1 MSSRRIR
8 VLATAFAAVPGSSPQ
23 GASMMS
29 MVDGLRADLD
39 LVTVKTEDLAHTKR
53 MGDARMFRVPV
64 GSAPLPEQR
73 EAYGRAVRR
82 QLEAEPYRVVHAFD
96 PWAGAIAAEHPA
108 PGRLLVY
115 EVSSFPEHADAE
127 GWIEAHRATLAAADR
142 VWVPTLAMA
151 AALSERGL
159 ESRVDV
165 VRPGVD
171 VSRFDWMEPTPPSTP
186 RLLYLGG
193 FGPSRDLETLL
204 LALEKVTALRPVRL
218 MIAGDRARERRD
230 ALRERVTELGLEAI
244 VTVRGEPHAR
254 RLPELIAA
262 ADVCVVP
269 SLGAA
274 IEGLVE
280 LPQPLLEP
288 LSCARPVVAADV
300 PGVSELVR
308 DEVEG
313 LLHPAGNATAL
324 ADALL
329 EVIRDS
335 VLRERLIRGGY
346 RRVRDELTAGARR
359 RRVRALYEV
368 LVPGSQRADPWEE
381 SFDEITGL
389 FELNTGALELLRE
402 GADTLAPPD
411 IDTDE
416 TRAPRARD
424 EETKPRAER
433 PRRTDTDTHPGLVVP
448 DTDPGRR

>member
-1 MSSRRIR
+1 MSRRRIR
-8 VLATAFAAVPGSSPQ
+8 VLASAFAAVPGASPQ

-64 GSAPLPEQR
+64 GSADLSAQR
-73 EAYGRAVRR
+73 DAYARAVRR
-82 QLEAEPYRVVHAFD
+82 QLEAEPYQVVHVFD
-96 PWAGAIAAEHPA
+96 PWAGAVAAEHRA
-108 PGRLLVY
+108 PGRRLVY
-115 EVSSFPEHADAE
+115 EIADFPEHADAE
-127 GWIEAHRATLAAADR
+127 GWISAHRATLSAADR
-142 VWVPTLAMA
+142 IWVPTMAMG
-151 AALSERGL
+151 AALGEQGL
-159 ESRVDV
+159 ADKIDV

-171 VSRFDWMEPTPPSTP
+171 VSRFDWVEPTPRGTP

-193 FGPSRDLETLL
+193 FGPGRDLETLL
-204 LALEKVTALRPVRL
+204 LAIEKVTSLRPVRV
-218 MIAGDRARERRD
+218 MIAGDRDRGRRD
-230 ALRERVTELGLEAI
+230 ALREQVRDLGLADTI
-244 VTVRGEPHAR
+244 TVRGEPHPR
-254 RLPELIAA
+254 RIPELIGG

-269 SLGAA
+269 ALGAA

-300 PGVSELVR
+300 PGISELVR

-313 LLHPAGNATAL
+313 LLHPPGNATAL

-329 EVIRDS
+329 EVMRDS

-359 RRVRALYEV
+359 RTVRRLYEG
-368 LVPGSQRADPWEE
+368 LAPGSQGADAWEE

-389 FELNTGALELLRE
+389 FELSTGALELLRE
-402 GADTLAPPD
+402 GPDTLAPPD

-416 TRAPRARD
+416 TRAPGAAD
-424 EETKPRAER
+424 EKTRPRAER
-433 PRRTDTDTHPGLVVP
+433 PRDTDTHPGLVVP
-448 DTDPGRR
+448 DTDPGRG

>member
-1 MSSRRIR
+1 M
-8 VLATAFAAVPGSSPQ
+8 
-23 GASMMS
+23 
-29 MVDGLRADLD
+29 
-39 LVTVKTEDLAHTKR
+39 
-53 MGDARMFRVPV
+53 
-64 GSAPLPEQR
+64 
-73 EAYGRAVRR
+73 
-82 QLEAEPYRVVHAFD
+82 
-96 PWAGAIAAEHPA
+96 
-108 PGRLLVY
+108 
-115 EVSSFPEHADAE
+115 
-127 GWIEAHRATLAAADR
+127 
-142 VWVPTLAMA
+142 
-151 AALSERGL
+151 
-159 ESRVDV
+159 
-165 VRPGVD
+165 
-171 VSRFDWMEPTPPSTP
+171 
-186 RLLYLGG
+186 
-193 FGPSRDLETLL
+193 
-204 LALEKVTALRPVRL
+204 
-218 MIAGDRARERRD
+218 
-230 ALRERVTELGLEAI
+230 
-244 VTVRGEPHAR
+244 
-254 RLPELIAA
+254 
-262 ADVCVVP
+262 
-269 SLGAA
+269 
-274 IEGLVE
+274 
-280 LPQPLLEP
+280 
-288 LSCARPVVAADV
+288 VAADV

-329 EVIRDS
+329 EVMRDS